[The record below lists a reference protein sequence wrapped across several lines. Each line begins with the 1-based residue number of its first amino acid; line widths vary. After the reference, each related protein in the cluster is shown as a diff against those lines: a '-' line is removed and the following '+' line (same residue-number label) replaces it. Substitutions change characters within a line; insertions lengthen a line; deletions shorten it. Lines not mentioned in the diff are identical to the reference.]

1 MSQYAIYD
9 IHSGKIN
16 YWIDTEQM
24 NINTIPQD
32 SIEILNSSDY
42 MKFQYVLEG
51 GILSVSPQSYYYIDL
66 NGNKWLENN
75 SYQKLECNYSD
86 NLVNINNV
94 WRVITNCYISS
105 QSRIATLNNQCQTNI
120 FNGFTYPEPI
130 NGNTYTFTLSMTD
143 QTNGLAA
150 FNSAQGVIQN
160 AKSWTASTNM
170 VAFSSVI
177 EVNGLYY
184 VAYTSG
190 TTGTTEPTFT
200 SEFSTPIIDGT
211 VTWYQYGIL
220 LGTTVGNVFFTAPQ
234 VISLFAYS
242 VSYINGQRS
251 AYTKAKNLLN
261 QIANATSETVS
272 TAYSL
277 NSFIIDDQNNLY
289 QCTTAGTSGSILPTY
304 NTTPGGTTTD
314 NTVVWTC
321 LGSFTSYINSLTL

>member
-94 WRVITNCYISS
+94 WRVITNNYILS

-120 FNGFTYPEPI
+120 FNGFTTTV
-130 NGNTYTFTLSMTD
+130 NGNSYTFTLSMTD

-150 FNSAQGVIQN
+150 ITTARGVIQK
-160 AKSWTASTNM
+160 ATTWTASTP
-170 VAFSSVI
+170 VTQYQSFI

-184 VAYTSG
+184 VCYQTG

-200 SEFSTPIIDGT
+200 TEFSTPVTDGST
-211 VTWYQYGIL
+211 IWYQYGLL
-220 LGTTVGNVFFTAPQ
+220 LGTTNGNVFFTASE
-234 VISLFAYS
+234 VIDIYAVGVAF
-242 VSYINGQRS
+242 INAQRS
-251 AYTKAKNLLN
+251 SYTKNKNILTN
-261 QIANATSETVS
+261 IGNAQIETVS

-277 NSFIIDDQNNLY
+277 NSYILDDLNNLY
-289 QCTTAGTSGSILPTY
+289 QCTTAGTSGSTLPTY
-304 NTTPGGTTTD
+304 NTTVGKTTTD
-314 NTVVWTC
+314 GTVVWTC
-321 LGSFTSYINSLTL
+321 LGSFTSYVNNISL

>member
-1 MSQYAIYD
+1 MAQYALYENETGLVRQFIDTNRWNYN
-9 IHSGKIN
+9 SEVLSSPNLLSIN
-16 YWIDTEQM
+16 LIDTEFDLYSTQTWYV
-24 NINTIPQD
+24 INGELTQTLPLTTTNNTLVSNKI
-32 SIEILNSSDY
+32 SSLNS
-42 MKFQYVLEG
+42 
-51 GILSVSPQSYYYIDL
+51 
-66 NGNKWLENN
+66 
-75 SYQKLECNYSD
+75 
-86 NLVNINNV
+86 
-94 WRVITNCYISS
+94 
-105 QSRIATLNNQCQTNI
+105 QCQTNI

-130 NGNTYTFTLSMTD
+130 NGNTYIFTLSMTD

-150 FNSAQGVIQN
+150 FSSAQGVIQN

-170 VAFSSVI
+170 IAFSSVI

-190 TTGTTEPTFT
+190 TTGSTEPTFT
-200 SEFSTPIIDGT
+200 SEFSTPVTDGT

-234 VISLFAYS
+234 VISLFVYS

-277 NSFIIDDQNNLY
+277 NSYILDDLNNLY
-289 QCTTAGTSGSILPTY
+289 QCTTAGTSGSTLPTY
-304 NTTPGGTTTD
+304 NTTVGKTTTD
-314 NTVVWTC
+314 GTVVWTC
-321 LGSFTSYINSLTL
+321 LGSFTSYVNNISL